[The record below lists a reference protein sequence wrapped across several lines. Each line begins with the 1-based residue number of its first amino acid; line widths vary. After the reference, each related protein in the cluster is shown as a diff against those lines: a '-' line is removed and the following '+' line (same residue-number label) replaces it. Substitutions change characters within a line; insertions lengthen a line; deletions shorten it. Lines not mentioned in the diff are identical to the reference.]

1 MTRRVKPAELAAS
14 LEQALR
20 EHGPPERAVHE
31 QAYLKSSLTF
41 LGTSVPDTRSVVR
54 SFVREHRELSAD
66 EIRRLAVELWE
77 VPIFERR
84 AAAVMLL
91 IADASRSRPQDID
104 LVERPLRESR
114 TWALVDSLACD
125 VAGDLVVRFPELG
138 TTLDRWAAD
147 EDFWVR
153 RAALLSLLVPLR
165 RGGGDWPHFV
175 RLAEPMLGER
185 EFFIRKALGWV
196 LRETGKRRPELVEEW
211 LRPRAARVS
220 RLTLREAIKPLP
232 AEFGAQMLTLAGAR
246 PPRAGATSGKS
257 DAWVTPI
264 ERPDRL

>member
-1 MTRRVKPAELAAS
+1 VNTSKHAAA

-20 EHGPPERAVHE
+20 EHGTPERAASE

-41 LGTSVPDTRSVVR
+41 LGTSVSDTRAVVR
-54 SFVREHRELSAD
+54 RFVQEHPALTAED
-66 EIRRLAVELWE
+66 VRRLAVDLWD

-84 AAAVMLL
+84 SAAVMLL
-91 IADASRSRPQDID
+91 IADAARSRPLDIG
-104 LVERPLRESR
+104 LVERLLRESG
-114 TWALVDSLACD
+114 TWALVDSLSCD
-125 VAGDLVVRFPELG
+125 VSGDLVVRFPELG
-138 TTLDRWAAD
+138 ATLDRWAVD
-147 EDFWVR
+147 EDFWLR

-211 LRPRAARVS
+211 LRPRAVSVS

-232 AEFGAQMLTLAGAR
+232 AEFGAEMLALAGVYSAR
-246 PPRAGATSGKS
+246 VRATGGKS
-257 DAWVTPI
+257 NTKVAP
-264 ERPDRL
+264 R